1 MSKETREIGPEERPK
16 PMNKRKIHCH
26 VYAHGF
32 IAKLFLKEFGS
43 NRVSYRFNTTAKRTL
58 LFLMPIGIFN
68 RTCFMTV
75 LHRCASHKVR
85 LLVIQGFGS
94 VFLKNRRGTKSIG

>member
-1 MSKETREIGPEERPK
+1 
-16 PMNKRKIHCH
+16 MNQNDAKTHCH

-43 NRVSYRFNTTAKRTL
+43 NRVSYHFNTTAKGKL
-58 LFLMPIGIFN
+58 LLLMPIGSFD

-85 LLVIQGFGS
+85 RLVILGFGTS
-94 VFLKNRRGTKSIG
+94 FFMNRIVTKAVV